1 MTRIF
6 EFLVAVGM
14 VVVLAVIVALAL
26 PTHAAA
32 SRSIE
37 VSHNIREVYDILANY
52 RRFPDYGVLRAYDAN
67 TQFEFSGPAY
77 GVGAKVSW
85 KSSNPKVGT
94 GRLTMWQIEPAA
106 ADVFFKGAA
115 TITWKLHNSW
125 PGYNKHIVFEIARS
139 GKDQRL
145 VKIVARYRVD
155 YGWNLFDR
163 YSRLFI
169 HGAPDHFL
177 EYTLTNLQNVLAVI
191 PNLAYGELHPSLV
204 DTSKQPIMYVSES
217 VKNTHNDISVAVD
230 SGMQTLDASLKKL
243 GLTAAGPQIVITRRW
258 SRNTYTFDVAVP
270 ISSTKLKVGGQEY
283 DLTQPGQPTLT
294 AMAQDSNPA
303 STTPTGTTKTTSK
316 QPTAQ
321 TPPIAAVEKPGDWE
335 AKGLLIVSNKVRAR
349 MAFGGRALMAVLDG
363 SSAQSYAIHKG
374 LEAYAATHGYSNN
387 PELLPIYDVQSQAPN
402 PHNLTPNNP
411 SGVQYKVYLPV
422 SAAPLMTPWQAAQVA
437 PAGAS
442 STLAPASSA
451 SVNAPAA
458 SASTAT
464 PAQATTSAG

>member
-14 VVVLAVIVALAL
+14 VVLLAVIVALVL
-26 PTHAAA
+26 PTHATA

-77 GVGAKVSW
+77 GVGAKLSW

-94 GRLTMWQIEPAA
+94 GQLAMWQIEPAA
-106 ADVFFKGAA
+106 SDVFFKGAA
-115 TITWKLHNSW
+115 TIIWKLHNSW
-125 PGYNKHIVFEIARS
+125 PGYNKRIVFEIARS

-155 YGWNLFDR
+155 YGWNLIDR

-191 PNLAYGELHPSLV
+191 PNLAYGELHPTLV
-204 DTSKQPIMYVSES
+204 DTPKQPIVYVSKS
-217 VKNTHNDISVAVD
+217 VKNTHNNISVAVD
-230 SGMQTLDASLKKL
+230 SAMQTLDASLKKL
-243 GLTAAGPQIVITRRW
+243 GVTAAGPQIVITRRW

-270 ISSTKLKVGGQEY
+270 ISSSKLKVAGQEY
-283 DLTQPGQPTLT
+283 DLTQPGQPVQAAVTQT
-294 AMAQDSNPA
+294 SSPSDNAQADA
-303 STTPTGTTKTTSK
+303 KTSSK
-316 QPTAQ
+316 QAAAA
-321 TPPIAAVEKPGDWE
+321 TPPGPVEEKPGDWE
-335 AKGLLIVSNKVRAR
+335 AKGQLIVSNKVRAR
-349 MAFGGRALMAVLDG
+349 MAFGGRALMAVLNG

-402 PHNLTPNNP
+402 PHNLTPDNP

-422 SAAPLMTPWQAAQVA
+422 SAAPPMTPWQAAQVA
-437 PAGAS
+437 LEEAS
-442 STLAPASSA
+442 SSLAPASSA
-451 SVNAPAA
+451 SASAPAG
-458 SASTAT
+458 SASTTT
-464 PAQATTSAG
+464 PAQVTTSAG

>member
-6 EFLVAVGM
+6 EFLVAVSM
-14 VVVLAVIVALAL
+14 VIVLAVVIALAL
-26 PTHAAA
+26 PTHASA

-52 RRFPDYGVLRAYDAN
+52 RRFPDYGVLRAYDAK

-94 GRLTMWQIEPAA
+94 GELTMWQLEPAA
-106 ADVFFKGAA
+106 SAVFLKGTA
-115 TITWKLHNSW
+115 TIVWKLHNSW
-125 PGYNKHIVFEIARS
+125 SGHNKRIVFEINRS

-191 PNLAYGELHPSLV
+191 PNLAYGQLHPTLV
-204 DTSKQPIMYVSES
+204 DTPKQPIVYVSES
-217 VKNTHNDISVAVD
+217 VKNTHNDISVAID
-230 SGMQTLDASLKKL
+230 SAMQTLHVALKKL
-243 GLTAAGPQIVITRRW
+243 GVAAAGPRTVITRRW

-270 ISSTKLKVGGQEY
+270 ISSTKLKVAGQDY
-283 DLTQPGQPTLT
+283 DLTQPGSPTSAVVVQT
-294 AMAQDSNPA
+294 SKPSGSTPA
-303 STTPTGTTKTTSK
+303 GTTQTLSK
-316 QPTAQ
+316 QPAVQ
-321 TPPIAAVEKPGDWE
+321 TPPTVIEEKPGDWE
-335 AKGLLIVSNKVRAR
+335 VKGQLIISNKVRAR

-402 PHNLTPNNP
+402 PRNLTPNNP

-422 SAAPLMTPWQAAQVA
+422 IAAPLMTPWQAAQVA
-437 PAGAS
+437 PAGVS
-442 STLAPASSA
+442 STLTPASSA
-451 SVNAPAA
+451 SVSAPAV
-458 SASTAT
+458 SSSTAT
-464 PAQATTSAG
+464 PAQVTTSAG